1 MRNRCSACLQLV
13 AAYSRRRR
21 RVSNPTIKS
30 SDMRNLPNTL
40 AFSSSILRL
49 VNHQR
54 RFIDLD
60 GGCTQRSSVAGN
72 EAGRGRAT
80 AQSGSLN
87 FRSGGLD
94 RARSSLSALV
104 APICAGRPV
113 KLITP
118 PRSGLFGAAAMG
130 LADGG
135 AMVTPGFRETMQPLH
150 QEFLA
155 KTLSPIYERI

>member
-1 MRNRCSACLQLV
+1 
-13 AAYSRRRR
+13 
-21 RVSNPTIKS
+21 
-30 SDMRNLPNTL
+30 MRNLPNTL

-94 RARSSLSALV
+94 RARRSLFALV